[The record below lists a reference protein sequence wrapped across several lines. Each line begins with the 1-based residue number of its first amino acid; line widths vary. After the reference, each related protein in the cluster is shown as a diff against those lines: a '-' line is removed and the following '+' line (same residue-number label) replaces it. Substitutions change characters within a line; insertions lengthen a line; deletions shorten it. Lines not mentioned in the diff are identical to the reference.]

1 MLQVYIKVTS
11 IYFDD
16 KILVKRINELDA
28 NS

>member
-16 KILVKRINELDA
+16 KILVKWINELDA